1 MKLLLLFFVLLSNTS
16 ILYSQQDWKVI
27 LNQDIEKTA
36 NSELRDVLL
45 LSDSII
51 IVAVY
56 NEAFGTRLYRSSDSG
71 ARWNQVF
78 QQDDSLHSSS
88 NFKLHY
94 FLQNNTCFVCFA
106 GYTPLCLR
114 SSDKGISWDTTRFDK
129 ALGSNTFKRDYY
141 EPGMDIDFFFDG
153 QKGIMSCQHRP
164 GIGGYGTYAI
174 ILETSDAGRSWNQK
188 CVNPHLSSVFEISI
202 LNDSNGV
209 IHFTSALEPE
219 PTVNG
224 LLSLNEICTLPKR
237 RNDFYK
243 LLEYNGPILVMHNP
257 DRFLCFKREK
267 GFIYSFIDYQDIL
280 YDSYNDTLSF
290 FDLKLRYTDGSLPY
304 TMVSAC
310 EPNMQTIYIATSAIG
325 AAPKLFNHLSDV
337 FHKSTD
343 GGKSFYKI
351 RVPDPLPN
359 RYLEGMYDRI
369 QVFGKNT
376 VAAVSRE
383 KLIISY
389 NGGGNPISTVEDIN
403 NSATTFLYPNPAQS
417 TITLT
422 QPGTVY
428 IVDVLGNT
436 VLQHHETEASSTI
449 SIAHLLVG
457 MYTVCLQSN
466 TTYQAQKLLVVR

>member
-304 TMVSAC
+304 TMVSAW
-310 EPNMQTIYIATSAIG
+310 
-325 AAPKLFNHLSDV
+325 
-337 FHKSTD
+337 
-343 GGKSFYKI
+343 SFYKI